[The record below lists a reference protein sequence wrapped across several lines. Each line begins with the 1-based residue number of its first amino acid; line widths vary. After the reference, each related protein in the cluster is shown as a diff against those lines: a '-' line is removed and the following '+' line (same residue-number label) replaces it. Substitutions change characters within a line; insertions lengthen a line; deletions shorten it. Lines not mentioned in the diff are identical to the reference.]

1 VTCDEREEG
10 DYLPNFAS
18 LGKRLCLPDWQLKKN
33 LGLPGVHVMC
43 HTAPSKVL
51 ENFIKMRC
59 LALSLKF
66 FLIKS
71 FF

>member
-43 HTAPSKVL
+43 HTA
-51 ENFIKMRC
+51 
-59 LALSLKF
+59 A
-66 FLIKS
+66 
-71 FF
+71 

>member
-18 LGKRLCLPDWQLKKN
+18 LGKRLCLPDWPLKKI
-33 LGLPGVHVMC
+33 LACQRCMSCAIRQP
-43 HTAPSKVL
+43 

-59 LALSLKF
+59 LPLSLSLNVF
-66 FLIKS
+66 
-71 FF
+71 